1 MRGRYLAAAGAVA
14 LLGAAG
20 AVWLIA
26 DSDHTE
32 DKLAI
37 GLIAVTGCLSFV
49 LSGLVA
55 LWRRPD
61 NRTGYLLVATG
72 VLWLLASLTTA
83 NNPWLFT
90 LGFLVNSAAFG
101 AFAHLILAFPSGRLA
116 TRFERLLVATIW
128 FDLLVPAAALLLVG
142 GTDEV
147 CVNDACP
154 QSTVTVWQSDE
165 TAQAIVGL
173 FTVVALTLC
182 LVVLFLLVRRWRAA
196 SAALRRVLTPVYA
209 TSALTLGLLLVS
221 LVVAEFDQDAA
232 RPIELMAL
240 VAFAAVPVAF
250 LAGILRG
257 KLARSGVGDLL
268 LELTHGTPIRDA
280 LAKMLGDPTLDIA
293 YWLPETGRYVSA
305 DGKPLQEGDGARHVT
320 LVEHAG
326 RPTAALLHD
335 PLLADEPELIE
346 ATAAA
351 AGLWLDNERL
361 QAKLRAQISF
371 LETIVNASPSLL
383 CSLDREGRIANLN
396 LASRVASGYL
406 DEEEVRW
413 KPFWDVFVPPEER
426 EDSRLRFE
434 EAAPFHRE
442 AGFEHTFVN
451 RAGQELTIA
460 WSTAPLYDEQ
470 GNVRNV
476 ICGKLDVTERERQLR
491 ELQASQQR
499 LEAVFEASPV
509 AIGEYALDDTITRWN
524 PAAEKMFGWTAAEIV
539 GQKPLHIPPERA
551 DELGELFRRVRGGE
565 IYTGYET
572 VRVRKDGAT
581 IIVEASAAPL
591 KDAAGHVVG
600 HMVMFADITARRQQ
614 DEELRASRARIVAA
628 GDEARRRLERNLHD
642 GAQQR
647 LVALSLALRLAQS
660 KITSDPEAAAT
671 VLEAAREELAAALD
685 ELRELA
691 RGIHP
696 AVLTDRGLPAALE
709 ALASR
714 SPIPVEIEAPEDELP
729 RPVEAAAYYV
739 VAEALANVAKYAG
752 ASGATVRICRED
764 GRALV
769 EVGDDGVGGADPAA
783 GTGLRG
789 LSDRVEALGGTL
801 SVESPPGGGTRVS
814 VEIPL
819 EPTVSQR

>member
-1 MRGRYLAAAGAVA
+1 VRGRDLAAAGAVV
-14 LLGAAG
+14 LLCAAA
-20 AVWLIA
+20 AVWLV
-26 DSDHTE
+26 SVSNHTD
-32 DKLAI
+32 DKALI
-37 GLIAVTGCLSFV
+37 TSIAVIGTLSFV
-49 LSGLVA
+49 FSGLFA
-55 LWRRPD
+55 IWRRPE
-61 NRTGYLLVATG
+61 NRTGVLLVATG
-72 VLWLLASLTTA
+72 FLWLLSALTTA
-83 NNPWLFT
+83 NNAWVFT
-90 LGFLVNSAAFG
+90 LGFVFNSAAFG
-101 AFAHLILAFPSGRLA
+101 AFGHLLLAFPSGRLES
-116 TRFERLLVATIW
+116 RFHRLLVVVIW
-128 FDLLVPAAALLLVG
+128 FDLIVPAVALLLVG
-142 GTDEV
+142 GTDRACIE
-147 CVNDACP
+147 ACP
-154 QSTVTVWQSDE
+154 ESTITVWQSDRA
-165 TAQAIVGL
+165 AQVILAFASLAAVSILV
-173 FTVVALTLC
+173 
-182 LVVLFLLVRRWRAA
+182 VVLFALAQRWRHA
-196 SAALRRVLTPVYA
+196 SPALRRVLGPVYA
-209 TSALTLGLLLVS
+209 TSALSLFLLLVALGVS
-221 LVVAEFDQDAA
+221 EFSQDAG

-240 VAFAAVPVAF
+240 AAFAAVPFAF
-250 LAGILRG
+250 LAGILKSR
-257 KLARSGVGDLL
+257 LARSGVADLL

-280 LAKMLGDPTLDIA
+280 LARTLGDPELDIA

-305 DGKPLQEGDGARHVT
+305 DGKPLQEGNGSRHVT

-335 PLLADEPELIE
+335 PMLTDEPELIE

-361 QAKLRAQISF
+361 QAKLRAQIEF

-383 CSLDREGRIANLN
+383 CSLDREGRVVNLN
-396 LASRVASGYL
+396 HAARVASGYL

-413 KPFWDVFVPPEER
+413 QPFWDVFVPPEER
-426 EDSRLRFE
+426 DGSRTRFE

-476 ICGKLDVTERERQLR
+476 VCGGLDVTERERQHKQ
-491 ELQASQQR
+491 LQASGQR
-499 LEAVFEASPV
+499 LQAAIEASPV
-509 AIGEYALDDTITRWN
+509 AIVEYALDDTIARWN
-524 PAAEKMFGWTAAEIV
+524 PAAERMFGWSAEDVV
-539 GQKPLHIPPERA
+539 GGRARHLPFERQA
-551 DELGELFRRVRGGE
+551 ELTELMARVRAGE
-565 IYTGYET
+565 TYTGVET
-572 VRVRKDGAT
+572 TRVRKDGAT
-581 IIVEASAAPL
+581 IDVEVSAAPIR
-591 KDAAGHVVG
+591 DPAGNVVS
-600 HMVMFADITARRQQ
+600 HMALFADITDRRRQ
-614 DEELRASRARIVAA
+614 EEQLLASRARIVEA

-660 KITSDPEAAAT
+660 KVGTDPEAAET
-671 VLEAAREELAAALD
+671 VLESAREELAAALD

-714 SPIPVEIEAPEDELP
+714 SPIPVEIDAPEDELP

-752 ASGATVRICRED
+752 ASGATVRICREN

-801 SVESPPGGGTRVS
+801 SVDSPPGGGTRVS

-819 EPTVSQR
+819 NAQSRTT